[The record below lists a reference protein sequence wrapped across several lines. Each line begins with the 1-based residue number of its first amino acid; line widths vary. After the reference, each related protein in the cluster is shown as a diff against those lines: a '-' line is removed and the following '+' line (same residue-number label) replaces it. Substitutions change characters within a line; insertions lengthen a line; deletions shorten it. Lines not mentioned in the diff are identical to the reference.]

1 MPDVFLAFL
10 SCPGYP
16 FLEVPFWLSSYGSTV
31 LAALSCGPVLAILSW
46 DLLSRQYLS

>member
-1 MPDVFLAFL
+1 MSDVFLTFL

-31 LAALSCGPVLAILSW
+31 LAALSWAILSW
-46 DLLSRQYLS
+46 ALLSRQYLS